1 MGPFCLQ
8 GADSVASG
16 ATTEAAKTHYGDN
29 PKRKLTYAAVPL
41 LPCKVD
47 VGQVENSV
55 KFRYGES
62 PLRPIG
68 GPGQHA
74 TDRTSFISITNLTE
88 FLTGVMLSPHLR
100 EVRMEAR
107 SEEFTIAFLRMA
119 HDIPVLR
126 ENGIAIWQAPS
137 TVRWIRFC
145 LLVLAGIGAF
155 TLSDVSAR
163 AFQQSKQIAIRI
175 FIDSDCEMNGVG
187 GALESADV

>member
-1 MGPFCLQ
+1 
-8 GADSVASG
+8 
-16 ATTEAAKTHYGDN
+16 
-29 PKRKLTYAAVPL
+29 
-41 LPCKVD
+41 
-47 VGQVENSV
+47 
-55 KFRYGES
+55 
-62 PLRPIG
+62 
-68 GPGQHA
+68 
-74 TDRTSFISITNLTE
+74 
-88 FLTGVMLSPHLR
+88 
-100 EVRMEAR
+100 MEAR

-126 ENGIAIWQAPS
+126 ENGIAIWQAPRP
-137 TVRWIRFC
+137 VRWIRFC